1 MIRAKVTDGNGYSL
15 IEVLIALTILSS
27 TLTILMG
34 TMANS
39 SQQAVFATQLTQ
51 AGLLARSKMTD
62 IEFEIMED
70 GFSTSDRSM
79 SGTFA
84 SEGYPD
90 MRWEALIE
98 PVEIPPDAQEAF
110 LGQVNAQ
117 LFGGADAQAG
127 ALQGNVAFSSMLPM
141 LMAQLPQMINQI
153 GDKMRRVTLTVY
165 FEFGGRT
172 HPLEI
177 MQYVVDLETKEF
189 DMFGAPDDF
198 GAEEPR

>member
-1 MIRAKVTDGNGYSL
+1 MIRKSSGYTL
-15 IEVLIALTILSS
+15 IEVLIALAILASA
-27 TLTILMG
+27 LTILMG

-39 SQQAVFATQLTQ
+39 GQQAHFAADLTV
-51 AGLLARSKMTD
+51 ASLLARSKMTD
-62 IEFEIMED
+62 LEYEIMEE
-70 GFSTSDRSM
+70 GFSTSDRSLRGNF
-79 SGTFA
+79 SA
-84 SEGYPD
+84 EGYPD
-90 MRWEALIE
+90 ITWEALIE
-98 PVEIPPDAQEAF
+98 PIEIPPDAQEAF

-153 GDKMRRVTLTVY
+153 GDKVRRITLVVY
-165 FEFGGRT
+165 FEFAGRQ

-177 MQYVVDLETKEF
+177 MQYVADLETREF

-198 GAEEPR
+198 GVEDLE